1 MRHLGRGIP
10 LVVVAVLGLVAGLA
24 LGTARAPVGAAAA
37 APAAPAEQGGTS
49 LNYDQA
55 ARLVQAAMEYA
66 QAHNY
71 RMSFVVLDAGGHL
84 LAAGRMDGA
93 HFLTPEIA
101 RGKAYAPA
109 ATGRSGSA
117 MTESFQAN
125 PALWGNAAALGYGA
139 PLLPARGAL
148 PLFRNG
154 VLLGAMGASGG
165 TAEQDEEAVRAAL
178 QALGFQET
186 PS

>member
-1 MRHLGRGIP
+1 MRRVVFASN
-10 LVVVAVLGLVAGLA
+10 LVLVAVAVLGLVVGLA
-24 LGTARAPVGAAAA
+24 LGAMRSPGGAAAA
-37 APAAPAEQGGTS
+37 QPPAVRG

-71 RMSFVVLDAGGHL
+71 RMSFVVLDASGHL

-109 ATGRSGSA
+109 ATGRSGGA
-117 MTESFQAN
+117 MTESYQAN
-125 PALWGNAAALGYGA
+125 PALWGNAAGLGYGA

-148 PLFRNG
+148 PVFANG

-165 TAEQDEEAVRAAL
+165 TAQQDEDAVRAAL
-178 QALGFQET
+178 QALGFQES
-186 PS
+186 PD